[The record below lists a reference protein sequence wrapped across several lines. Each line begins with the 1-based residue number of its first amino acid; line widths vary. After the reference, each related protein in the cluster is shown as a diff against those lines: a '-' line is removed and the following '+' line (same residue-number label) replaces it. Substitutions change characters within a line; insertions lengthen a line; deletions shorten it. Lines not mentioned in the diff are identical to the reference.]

1 MPDES
6 TTGRSVRL
14 KYAAED
20 ALSLAED
27 LASVELFP
35 AAEMARAIALACMEA
50 RDVEE
55 GRDAVAS
62 LSYSLR
68 VP

>member
-1 MPDES
+1 MTDES

-27 LASVELFP
+27 LASAELFTC
-35 AAEMARAIALACMEA
+35 AEQARAIALVCLEA

-55 GRDAVAS
+55 GRDAATPHLHSVK
-62 LSYSLR
+62 
-68 VP
+68 V